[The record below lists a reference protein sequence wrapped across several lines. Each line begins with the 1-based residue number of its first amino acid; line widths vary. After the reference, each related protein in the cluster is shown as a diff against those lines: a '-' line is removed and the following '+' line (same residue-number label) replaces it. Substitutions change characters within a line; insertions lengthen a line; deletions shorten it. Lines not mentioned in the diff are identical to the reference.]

1 MADLKTTRQTAI
13 GEINAAISI
22 LEKFPK
28 LDNID
33 VNIVDI
39 FPAKYKKYIDYLNDP
54 ISFLVELFKSTA
66 GYNEL
71 IRIIANF
78 IAKSLPAVEVAVKT
92 LLITKLKDI
101 ISCSV
106 NPFLTD
112 DILKNGI
119 IFNISEIDLIDTFRF
134 SPFDKKIGQ
143 FYYFGVFE
151 KEEYYDEETRQ
162 IKERS
167 VPIMPDDLIKCDDM
181 NALLW
186 YMINRANKRYVWKPT
201 KYRHDDEFRPDYP
214 FVDGGYDKQNIEDKN
229 RMKRIY
235 HDEPLAKLKKELKDK
250 KITQEE
256 FNIKKAELEEKWTA
270 FQTNFKQKLKK
281 EDGIVTFEFNEKSVN
296 LVDAYGND
304 YFQQTPYNNILHVFI
319 GDVREKSTPLIKQMV
334 GQQKDL
340 AKNEKEQEL
349 CKDKIEN
356 KQNEIDLLK
365 QDFIELDEALAGG
378 ELNNEDYAKQLKKL
392 NNKLEKLK
400 KELKDLLDNQK
411 RLYALKH
418 RFEHEI
424 ANIKSELETAR
435 DQYFPFLDSANHRNY
450 YYGKTLI
457 EFNIDYIWSLKLFD
471 AKSLT
476 ARLLDCLTGM
486 LTIDLNLSY
495 KQQLVKN
502 EVTKMVKMISESD
515 DVVVSDCF
523 FTFSNDDYDA
533 MSRQA
538 ELRKAGLLT
547 FNGDEL
553 SAVKINSEDILSSL
567 NEIDSN
573 ASEEKIQSVI
583 EGSLIEISKQLT
595 NTNYEMNDKVNFG
608 IQMNFIENILN
619 NLAYTLVMS
628 VLSPKVYLLLLI
640 NLKIIGRESNFNLE
654 EFLGQYKQLIAD
666 LIRSIRDQLLEY
678 LQRELMMI
686 IGDLVKELT
695 VKLSLE
701 QAQYYTRLIKK
712 LIDCFKRRKSNN
724 DIDFNIDDVDYADI
738 LPSEEEPK
746 NNDC

>member
-1 MADLKTTRQTAI
+1 MSKIKKTKEETLATVD
-13 GEINAAISI
+13 AALSI
-22 LEKFPK
+22 LNRFPD
-28 LDNID
+28 LEDGN
-33 VNIVDI
+33 VN
-39 FPAKYKKYIDYLNDP
+39 L
-54 ISFLVELFKSTA
+54 SFGTSTNPLPFLMDLFKSTA

-151 KEEYYDEETRQ
+151 KEEYYDEQ
-162 IKERS
+162 AKKVKERS

-201 KYRHDDEFRPDYP
+201 KYRHDDEFRTGYP
-214 FVDGGYDKQNIEDKN
+214 HDKN
-229 RMKRIY
+229 
-235 HDEPLAKLKKELKDK
+235 E
-250 KITQEE
+250 
-256 FNIKKAELEEKWTA
+256 
-270 FQTNFKQKLKK
+270 KLKK
-281 EDGIVTFEFNEKSVN
+281 EDGIVTFEFSEKSAN

-319 GDVREKSTPLIKQMV
+319 GDVREKSTPLIQQIV
-334 GQQKDL
+334 EQQKEL
-340 AKNEKEQEL
+340 AENEKKQEL
-349 CKDKIEN
+349 NKDKIEN

-400 KELKDLLDNQK
+400 NALKDLLDNQK

-424 ANIKSELETAR
+424 ADIKNQLELTR

-567 NEIDSN
+567 NEIDDS

-678 LQRELMMI
+678 LQRELMII

-724 DIDFNIDDVDYADI
+724 DIDFSIDDVNYADI

>member
-1 MADLKTTRQTAI
+1 MSKIKRTKEKTIATI
-13 GEINAAISI
+13 DAALSI
-22 LEKFPK
+22 LNRFPD
-28 LDNID
+28 LEDSN
-33 VNIVDI
+33 VN
-39 FPAKYKKYIDYLNDP
+39 L
-54 ISFLVELFKSTA
+54 SFGTSTNPFTLLMDLFKSTA

-71 IRIIANF
+71 IRIIAVF
-78 IAKSLPAVEVAVKT
+78 ISKSLPAVEIAVKT

-112 DILKNGI
+112 DILRNGV
-119 IFNISEIDLIDTFRF
+119 IFNISEIDLIDTFRY

-143 FYYFGVFE
+143 FYYFGVFNE
-151 KEEYYDEETRQ
+151 EEYYDEQTGTFKKRN
-162 IKERS
+162 I
-167 VPIMPDDLIKCDDM
+167 PIIPDDLVKCDDM

-201 KYRHDDEFRPDYP
+201 KYRHDDEFRTDYP
-214 FVDGGYDKQNIEDKN
+214 FVDTG
-229 RMKRIY
+229 
-235 HDEPLAKLKKELKDK
+235 
-250 KITQEE
+250 
-256 FNIKKAELEEKWTA
+256 
-270 FQTNFKQKLKK
+270 QKLKK
-281 EDGIVTFEFNEKSVN
+281 EDGIVTFEFREKSVN
-296 LVDAYGND
+296 LVDAYGNA
-304 YFQQTPYNNILHVFI
+304 YMQQTPYNNILHVFI
-319 GDVREKSTPLIKQMV
+319 GDVREKSTPDIQNIV
-334 GQQKDL
+334 NQQKLL
-340 AKNEKEQEL
+340 AKNEKEQEIY
-349 CKDKIEN
+349 KDKIEN

-365 QDFIELDEALAGG
+365 QNFIELDEALAGG
-378 ELNNEDYAKQLKKL
+378 ELNNEEYAKELKKL
-392 NNKLEKLK
+392 NEKLDYLRRDLEKFVKTQK
-400 KELKDLLDNQK
+400 K
-411 RLYALKH
+411 LYAAKH

-502 EVTKMVKMISESD
+502 EVSKMVRMISESD
-515 DVVVSDCF
+515 DIVVSDCF
-523 FTFSNDDYDA
+523 FSFSNDDYDT

-553 SAVKINSEDILSSL
+553 SAVKINAEDILSHL
-567 NEIDSN
+567 NEIDDN
-573 ASEEKIQSVI
+573 ASQEKIQSII
-583 EGSLIEISKQLT
+583 EGSLTEISKQLT
-595 NTNYEMNDKVNFG
+595 NINYEMNDKVNFG

-619 NLAYTLVMS
+619 SLAYTLVMS

-678 LQRELMMI
+678 LQRELMML

-695 VKLSLE
+695 IKLTLE
-701 QAQYYTRLIKK
+701 QAEYHTRLIKK
-712 LIDCFKRRKSNN
+712 LIDCFKRWKRNN
-724 DIDFNIDDVDYADI
+724 TDIDFNIDDVDYSDI
-738 LPSEEEPK
+738 YEEIEEPK
-746 NNDC
+746 NDEC

>member
-1 MADLKTTRQTAI
+1 MSKIKRIKEDTLATID
-13 GEINAAISI
+13 AALSI
-22 LEKFPK
+22 LNRFPD
-28 LDNID
+28 LEDGN
-33 VNIVDI
+33 VNLSFGTSLNP
-39 FPAKYKKYIDYLNDP
+39 FP
-54 ISFLVELFKSTA
+54 FLMDLFKSTA

-78 IAKSLPAVEVAVKT
+78 IAKYLPAVEIAVKT

-119 IFNISEIDLIDTFRF
+119 IFNISEIDLIDTFRY

-151 KEEYYDEETRQ
+151 KEEYLDEKTGK

-167 VPIMPDDLIKCDDM
+167 VPIIPDDLIKCDDM

-186 YMINRANKRYVWKPT
+186 FMINRANKRYVWKPT
-201 KYRHDDEFRPDYP
+201 KHRHDDEFRADYP
-214 FVDGGYDKQNIEDKN
+214 HVDGGYYDQNTADQD
-229 RMKRIY
+229 RMKTIY
-235 HDEPLAKLKKELKDK
+235 YDEPLE
-250 KITQEE
+250 
-256 FNIKKAELEEKWTA
+256 ELEEAYNGGELAEEVYQERKNEIESNWKT
-270 FQTNFKQKLKK
+270 FREKFSNKLKK
-281 EDGIVTFEFNEKSVN
+281 EDGIVTFEFNEKSAN
-296 LVDAYGND
+296 LVDAYGQK
-304 YFQQTPYNNILHVFI
+304 YLQQTPYNNILHVFI
-319 GDVREKSTPLIKQMV
+319 GDVREKSTPQIQTIV
-334 GQQKDL
+334 QQQREL
-340 AKNEKEQEL
+340 AENEKEQEIL
-349 CKDKIEN
+349 KDKIEN
-356 KQNEIDLLK
+356 KQAEIDSFK
-365 QDFIELDEALAGG
+365 QRFIDLDESLANGKIDRK
-378 ELNNEDYAKQLKKL
+378 DYPKELKKL
-392 NNKLEKLK
+392 NNKLEVL
-400 KELKDLLDNQK
+400 ERDLNDLLILQK
-411 RLYALKH
+411 KIYAAKH
-418 RFEHEI
+418 RFEHTI
-424 ANIKSELETAR
+424 ANIKSQLKKTT
-435 DQYFPFLDSANHRNY
+435 DQYFPFLDATNHRNY

-515 DVVVSDCF
+515 DIVVSDCF
-523 FTFSNDDYDA
+523 FTFSNDDYDT

-553 SAVKINSEDILSSL
+553 SAVKINTEDILSSL
-567 NEIDSN
+567 NEINSN

-583 EGSLIEISKQLT
+583 EGSLMEISKQLT

-701 QAQYYTRLIKK
+701 QAEYYARLIKK
-712 LIDCFKRRKSNN
+712 LIACFKRQRSGL
-724 DIDFNIDDVDYADI
+724 DFNIDNVDYSDI
-738 LPSEEEPK
+738 LQSEEEEPK

>member
-1 MADLKTTRQTAI
+1 MSKIKRTKEETLATID
-13 GEINAAISI
+13 AALSI
-22 LEKFPK
+22 LNRFPD
-28 LDNID
+28 LEDGN
-33 VNIVDI
+33 VNLSFDTSTNPFPFLMDI
-39 FPAKYKKYIDYLNDP
+39 
-54 ISFLVELFKSTA
+54 FKSTA

-78 IAKSLPAVEVAVKT
+78 IAKYLPAVEIAVKT

-119 IFNISEIDLIDTFRF
+119 IFNISEIDLIDTFRY
-134 SPFDKKIGQ
+134 SPFDEKIGQ

-151 KEEYYDEETRQ
+151 KEEYYDEQTGEF
-162 IKERS
+162 KERS

-214 FVDGGYDKQNIEDKN
+214 SVDGGFNDQNLADKE

-235 HDEPLAKLKKELKDK
+235 YDEPLQELEEAFNEGTIK
-250 KITQEE
+250 QEDYVIQK
-256 FNIKKAELEEKWTA
+256 NELEEKWKTFKA
-270 FQTNFKQKLKK
+270 NFSQKLKK
-281 EDGIVTFEFNEKSVN
+281 EDGIVTFEFHEKSTN
-296 LVDAYGND
+296 LVDAYGNE
-304 YFQQTPYNNILHVFI
+304 YLQQTPYNNILHVFI
-319 GDVREKSTPLIKQMV
+319 GDVREKSTPLIQQIIE
-334 GQQKDL
+334 QQKQQ
-340 AKNEKEQEL
+340 AENEKEQEIL
-349 CKDKIEN
+349 KDKIEN
-356 KQNEIDLLK
+356 KQTEIDLFK
-365 QDFIELDEALAGG
+365 QNFIELDEALASG
-378 ELNNEDYAKQLKKL
+378 ELNNEEYAKQLKKL
-392 NNKLEKLK
+392 NKKLDVLEREFENLLERQK
-400 KELKDLLDNQK
+400 K
-411 RLYALKH
+411 LYAAKH

-424 ANIKSELETAR
+424 ANIKSQLQETTE
-435 DQYFPFLDSANHRNY
+435 QYFPFLSSANHRNY

-495 KQQLVKN
+495 KQQLIKN

-515 DVVVSDCF
+515 DIVVSDCF

-553 SAVKINSEDILSSL
+553 SAVKINAQDILSSL
-567 NEIDSN
+567 NEIDDN
-573 ASEEKIQSVI
+573 ASEEKIQSII
-583 EGSLIEISKQLT
+583 EGSLTEISKQLT

-678 LQRELMMI
+678 LQRELMII

-701 QAQYYTRLIKK
+701 QAQYYMRLIKK
-712 LIDCFKRRKSNN
+712 LIDCFKRRKSINF
-724 DIDFNIDDVDYADI
+724 DFNIDDVDYADI

>member
-1 MADLKTTRQTAI
+1 MSKIKRTKEETLATID
-13 GEINAAISI
+13 AALSI
-22 LEKFPK
+22 LNRFPD
-28 LDNID
+28 LEDGN
-33 VNIVDI
+33 VNLSFDTSTNPFPFLMDI
-39 FPAKYKKYIDYLNDP
+39 
-54 ISFLVELFKSTA
+54 FKSTA

-78 IAKSLPAVEVAVKT
+78 IAKYLPAVEIAVKT

-119 IFNISEIDLIDTFRF
+119 IFNISEIDLIDTFRY
-134 SPFDKKIGQ
+134 SPFDEKIGQ

-151 KEEYYDEETRQ
+151 KEEYYDEQTGEF
-162 IKERS
+162 KERS

-214 FVDGGYDKQNIEDKN
+214 SVDEG
-229 RMKRIY
+229 
-235 HDEPLAKLKKELKDK
+235 
-250 KITQEE
+250 
-256 FNIKKAELEEKWTA
+256 
-270 FQTNFKQKLKK
+270 QKLKK
-281 EDGIVTFEFNEKSVN
+281 EDGIVTFEFHEKSTN

-304 YFQQTPYNNILHVFI
+304 YLQQTPYNNVLHVFI
-319 GDVREKSTPLIKQMV
+319 GDVREKSTPLIQQIVKQQE
-334 GQQKDL
+334 QQ
-340 AKNEKEQEL
+340 AENEKQQEIL
-349 CKDKIEN
+349 KDKIEN
-356 KQNEIDLLK
+356 KQTEIDLFK
-365 QDFIELDEALAGG
+365 QNFIELDEALASG
-378 ELNNEDYAKQLKKL
+378 ELNNEEYAKQLKKL
-392 NNKLEKLK
+392 NKKLDVLEREFENLLERQK
-400 KELKDLLDNQK
+400 K
-411 RLYALKH
+411 LYAAKH

-424 ANIKSELETAR
+424 ANIKSQLQETTE
-435 DQYFPFLDSANHRNY
+435 QYFPFLSSANHRNY

-495 KQQLVKN
+495 KQQLIKN

-515 DVVVSDCF
+515 DIVVSDCF

-553 SAVKINSEDILSSL
+553 SAVKINAQDILSSL
-567 NEIDSN
+567 NEIDDN
-573 ASEEKIQSVI
+573 ASEEKIQSII
-583 EGSLIEISKQLT
+583 EGSLTEISKQLT

-678 LQRELMMI
+678 LQRELMII

-701 QAQYYTRLIKK
+701 QAQYYMRLIKK
-712 LIDCFKRRKSNN
+712 LIDCFKRRKSINF
-724 DIDFNIDDVDYADI
+724 DFNIDDVDYADI

>member
-1 MADLKTTRQTAI
+1 MSKIKKVKEDALATID
-13 GEINAAISI
+13 AALSI
-22 LEKFPK
+22 LDRFPD
-28 LDNID
+28 LEDGNI
-33 VNIVDI
+33 N
-39 FPAKYKKYIDYLNDP
+39 L
-54 ISFLVELFKSTA
+54 SFSTSTNPFTFLMDLFKSTT

-71 IRIIANF
+71 IRIISKF
-78 IAKSLPAVEVAVKT
+78 IATFLPAVEIAVKT

-119 IFNISEIDLIDTFRF
+119 IFNISEIDLIDTFRY
-134 SPFDKKIGQ
+134 SPFDEKIGQ

-151 KEEYYDEETRQ
+151 KEEYYDEQTKEF
-162 IKERS
+162 KERS

-214 FVDGGYDKQNIEDKN
+214 SVDEG
-229 RMKRIY
+229 
-235 HDEPLAKLKKELKDK
+235 
-250 KITQEE
+250 
-256 FNIKKAELEEKWTA
+256 
-270 FQTNFKQKLKK
+270 QKLKK
-281 EDGIVTFEFNEKSVN
+281 EDGIVTFEFHEKSVN
-296 LVDAYGND
+296 LVDAYGNE
-304 YFQQTPYNNILHVFI
+304 YLQQTPYNNILHVFI
-319 GDVREKSTPLIKQMV
+319 GDVREKSTPLM
-334 GQQKDL
+334 QQVVEQQREL
-340 AKNEKEQEL
+340 AENEKDQEIL
-349 CKDKIEN
+349 KDKIKN
-356 KQNEIDLLK
+356 KQRDIDLFK
-365 QDFIELDEALAGG
+365 KEFIKLDESLDSGKLSSK
-378 ELNNEDYAKQLKKL
+378 EYAKQLKKL
-392 NNKLEKLK
+392 NKKLNVLEMDLN
-400 KELKDLLDNQK
+400 DLLVRQK
-411 RLYALKH
+411 KIYAAKH
-418 RFEHEI
+418 RFEHQMG
-424 ANIKSELETAR
+424 NIKSQLAATR
-435 DQYFPFLDSANHRNY
+435 DQYFPFLNSGDHRNY
-450 YYGKTLI
+450 YYGRTLI
-457 EFNIDYIWSLKLFD
+457 EWNIDYIWSLKLFD

-515 DVVVSDCF
+515 DIVVSDCF
-523 FTFSNDDYDA
+523 FTFSNDDYDM

-538 ELRKAGLLT
+538 ELRKAGLLS

-553 SAVKINSEDILSSL
+553 SAVKINAEDILSSL
-567 NEIDSN
+567 NEINDS
-573 ASEEKIQSVI
+573 ASEEKIQNVI
-583 EGSLIEISKQLT
+583 EGSLKEISKQLT
-595 NTNYEMNDKVNFG
+595 NTSYEMNDKVNFG

-619 NLAYTLVMS
+619 SLAYTLVMS

-654 EFLGQYKQLIAD
+654 GFLGQYKQLIAD

-701 QAQYYTRLIKK
+701 QAEYYARLIKK
-712 LIDCFKRRKSNN
+712 LIDCFKRKKNTL
-724 DIDFNIDDVDYADI
+724 DFNLDNVDYSDI

-746 NNDC
+746 NNEC

>member
-1 MADLKTTRQTAI
+1 MSKIKRIKDRTIATID
-13 GEINAAISI
+13 AALSI
-22 LEKFPK
+22 LNRFPD
-28 LDNID
+28 LEDSN
-33 VNIVDI
+33 VN
-39 FPAKYKKYIDYLNDP
+39 L
-54 ISFLVELFKSTA
+54 SFGTSTNPFTLLMDLFKSTA

-71 IRIIANF
+71 IRIIAVF
-78 IAKSLPAVEVAVKT
+78 ISKSLPAVEIAVKT

-112 DILKNGI
+112 DILRNGV
-119 IFNISEIDLIDTFRF
+119 IFNINEIDLIDTFRY
-134 SPFDKKIGQ
+134 SPFDKKVGQ
-143 FYYFGVFE
+143 FYYFGVFNE
-151 KEEYYDEETRQ
+151 EEYYDEQTRTF
-162 IKERS
+162 KKRS
-167 VPIMPDDLIKCDDM
+167 IPIIPDDLVKCDDM

-214 FVDGGYDKQNIEDKN
+214 RVDGGYEEQNKVDKDRMED
-229 RMKRIY
+229 IY
-235 HDEPLAKLKKELKDK
+235 YKTPLQEL
-250 KITQEE
+250 TQALEGGE
-256 FNIKKAELEEKWTA
+256 INQEDFEIKKAELEKKWSE
-270 FQTNFKQKLKK
+270 FKLNFRQKLKK
-281 EDGIVTFEFNEKSVN
+281 EDGIVTFEFREKSVD
-296 LVDAYGND
+296 LVDAYGNT
-304 YFQQTPYNNILHVFI
+304 YMQQTPYNNILHVFI
-319 GDVREKSTPLIKQMV
+319 GDVREKSTPLIQNIV
-334 GQQKDL
+334 EQQRLL
-340 AKNEKEQEL
+340 AENEKEQEIF
-349 CKDKIEN
+349 KDKIEN
-356 KQNEIDLLK
+356 KQTEIDLLK
-365 QDFIELDEALAGG
+365 QNFIELDEALAGG
-378 ELNNEDYAKQLKKL
+378 ELNNEEYAKELKKL
-392 NNKLEKLK
+392 NEKLDYLRSDLEKFVK
-400 KELKDLLDNQK
+400 NQK
-411 RLYALKH
+411 RLYAAKH

-502 EVTKMVKMISESD
+502 EVSKMVRMISESD
-515 DVVVSDCF
+515 DIVVSDCF
-523 FTFSNDDYDA
+523 FSFSNDDYDT

-553 SAVKINSEDILSSL
+553 SAVKINAEDILSHL
-567 NEIDSN
+567 NEIDDN
-573 ASEEKIQSVI
+573 ASQEKIQSII
-583 EGSLIEISKQLT
+583 EGSLTEISKQLT

-619 NLAYTLVMS
+619 SLAYTLVMS

-678 LQRELMMI
+678 LQRELMML

-695 VKLSLE
+695 IKLTLE
-701 QAQYYTRLIKK
+701 QAEYHTRLIKK
-712 LIDCFKRRKSNN
+712 LIDSFKRWKRNN
-724 DIDFNIDDVDYADI
+724 TDIDFNIDDVDYADI
-738 LPSEEEPK
+738 LSSEEEPK

>member
-1 MADLKTTRQTAI
+1 MADLKTIRQTAI

-33 VNIVDI
+33 VNLVDI

-78 IAKSLPAVEVAVKT
+78 IAKSLPAVEIAVKT

-119 IFNISEIDLIDTFRF
+119 IFNISEIDLIDTFRY
-134 SPFDKKIGQ
+134 SPFDEKVGQ
-143 FYYFGVFE
+143 YYYFGVFE
-151 KEEYYDEETRQ
+151 KEEYYDEETKQ

-201 KYRHDDEFRPDYP
+201 KYRHDDEFRSDYP
-214 FVDGGYDKQNIEDKN
+214 FVDGGYEKQNAKDKE

-235 HDEPLAKLKKELKDK
+235 HDEPLAKLEKELKDK
-250 KITQEE
+250 KITQED
-256 FNIKKAELEEKWTA
+256 FDIKKSELEEKWAA

-281 EDGIVTFEFNEKSVN
+281 EDGIITFEFREKSAN
-296 LVDAYGND
+296 LVDAYGNK
-304 YFQQTPYNNILHVFI
+304 YSQQTPYNNILHVFI
-319 GDVREKSTPLIKQMV
+319 GDVREKSTPLI
-334 GQQKDL
+334 QQIVEQQREL
-340 AKNEKEQEL
+340 AENEKKQEIF
-349 CKDKIEN
+349 KDKIEN
-356 KQNEIDLLK
+356 KQTEIDLFK
-365 QDFIELDEALAGG
+365 QNFIELDEALAGG
-378 ELNNEDYAKQLKKL
+378 ELNSKEYAKELKKL
-392 NNKLEKLK
+392 NKKLDILERDLN
-400 KELKDLLDNQK
+400 DLLIFQK
-411 RLYALKH
+411 KLYAAKH

-424 ANIKSELETAR
+424 ADIKSQLEITR

-553 SAVKINSEDILSSL
+553 SAVKINVEDILSNL
-567 NEIDSN
+567 NEIDDS
-573 ASEEKIQSVI
+573 ASEEKIQSII
-583 EGSLIEISKQLT
+583 EGSLTEISKQLT

-678 LQRELMMI
+678 LQRELMI
-686 IGDLVKELT
+686 IVGDLVKELA

-701 QAQYYTRLIKK
+701 QAQYYTRLIKR
-712 LIDCFKRRKSNN
+712 LIDCFKRRKNYNSF
-724 DIDFNIDDVDYADI
+724 DFNIDDVDYADI

>member
-1 MADLKTTRQTAI
+1 MADLKTIRQTAI
-13 GEINAAISI
+13 GKINAAISI

-33 VNIVDI
+33 VNLVDI
-39 FPAKYKKYIDYLNDP
+39 FPDKYKKYLDYLNDP

-66 GYNEL
+66 GYNVL

-78 IAKSLPAVEVAVKT
+78 IAKFLPAVEIAVKT

-119 IFNISEIDLIDTFRF
+119 TFNISEIDLIDTFRY

-151 KEEYYDEETRQ
+151 KEKYYDEQNGQ

-201 KYRHDDEFRPDYP
+201 KYRHDDEFRADYP
-214 FVDGGYDKQNIEDKN
+214 HVDEG
-229 RMKRIY
+229 
-235 HDEPLAKLKKELKDK
+235 
-250 KITQEE
+250 
-256 FNIKKAELEEKWTA
+256 
-270 FQTNFKQKLKK
+270 QKLKK
-281 EDGIVTFEFNEKSVN
+281 EDGIVTFEFHEKSTN

-304 YFQQTPYNNILHVFI
+304 YLQQTPYNNVLHVFI
-319 GDVREKSTPLIKQMV
+319 GDVREKSTPLMQQV
-334 GQQKDL
+334 VEQQKQQ
-340 AKNEKEQEL
+340 AENEKEQEIL
-349 CKDKIEN
+349 KDKIEN
-356 KQNEIDLLK
+356 KQTEIDLFK
-365 QDFIELDEALAGG
+365 QNFIELDEALASG
-378 ELNNEDYAKQLKKL
+378 ELNNEEYAKQLKKL
-392 NNKLEKLK
+392 NKKLK
-400 KELKDLLDNQK
+400 KLENDLNDLLVLQK
-411 RLYALKH
+411 KIYAAKH

-424 ANIKSELETAR
+424 ANIKSQLAATR
-435 DQYFPFLDSANHRNY
+435 DQYFPFLNSGDHRNY
-450 YYGKTLI
+450 YYGRTLI
-457 EFNIDYIWSLKLFD
+457 EWNIDYIWSLKLFD

-495 KQQLVKN
+495 KQQLIKN

-515 DVVVSDCF
+515 DIVVSDCF

-553 SAVKINSEDILSSL
+553 SAVKINAQDILSSL
-567 NEIDSN
+567 NEIDDS
-573 ASEEKIQSVI
+573 ASEEKIQSII
-583 EGSLIEISKQLT
+583 EGSLTEISKQLT

-678 LQRELMMI
+678 LQRELMII

-701 QAQYYTRLIKK
+701 QAKYYTRLIKK
-712 LIDCFKRRKSNN
+712 LIDCFKRRKSNIN
-724 DIDFNIDDVDYADI
+724 FDFNIDDVDYSDI
-738 LPSEEEPK
+738 YEEIEKPK
-746 NNDC
+746 NDEC

>member
-1 MADLKTTRQTAI
+1 MSKIKRIKEDTLATID
-13 GEINAAISI
+13 AALSI
-22 LEKFPK
+22 LNRFPD
-28 LDNID
+28 LEDGN
-33 VNIVDI
+33 VNLSFGTSLNP
-39 FPAKYKKYIDYLNDP
+39 FP
-54 ISFLVELFKSTA
+54 FLMDLFKSTA

-78 IAKSLPAVEVAVKT
+78 IAKYLPAVEIAVKT

-119 IFNISEIDLIDTFRF
+119 IFNISEIDLIDTFRY

-151 KEEYYDEETRQ
+151 KEEYLDEKTGK

-167 VPIMPDDLIKCDDM
+167 VPIIPDDLIKCDDM

-186 YMINRANKRYVWKPT
+186 FMINRANKRYVWKPT
-201 KYRHDDEFRPDYP
+201 KHRHDDEFRADYP
-214 FVDGGYDKQNIEDKN
+214 HVDGGYGDQSTADRD
-229 RMKRIY
+229 RMKTIY
-235 HDEPLAKLKKELKDK
+235 YDEPLEELNEAYNGGEMSENEYQDRKNEIESNWK
-250 KITQEE
+250 T
-256 FNIKKAELEEKWTA
+256 
-270 FQTNFKQKLKK
+270 FQVKFSNKLKK
-281 EDGIVTFEFNEKSVN
+281 EDGIVTFEFNEKSEN
-296 LVDAYGND
+296 LVDAYGQK
-304 YFQQTPYNNILHVFI
+304 YLQQTPYNNILHVFI
-319 GDVREKSTPLIKQMV
+319 GDVREKSTPKIQKIV
-334 GQQKDL
+334 QQQREL
-340 AKNEKEQEL
+340 AENEKEQEIL
-349 CKDKIEN
+349 KDKIEN
-356 KQNEIDLLK
+356 KQAEIDSFK
-365 QDFIELDEALAGG
+365 QRFIDLDESLANGKIDRK
-378 ELNNEDYAKQLKKL
+378 DYPKELKKL
-392 NNKLEKLK
+392 NNKLEVL
-400 KELKDLLDNQK
+400 ERDLNDLLILQK
-411 RLYALKH
+411 KIYAAKH
-418 RFEHEI
+418 RFEHTI
-424 ANIKSELETAR
+424 ANIKSQLKKTT
-435 DQYFPFLDSANHRNY
+435 DQYFPFLDATNHRNY

-515 DVVVSDCF
+515 DIVVSDCF
-523 FTFSNDDYDA
+523 FTFSNDDYDT

-553 SAVKINSEDILSSL
+553 SAVKINTEDILSSL
-567 NEIDSN
+567 NEINSN

-583 EGSLIEISKQLT
+583 EGSLMEISKQLT

-678 LQRELMMI
+678 LQRELMII

-701 QAQYYTRLIKK
+701 QAEYYARLIKK
-712 LIDCFKRRKSNN
+712 LIACFKRQRSGL
-724 DIDFNIDDVDYADI
+724 DFNIDNVDYSDI
-738 LPSEEEPK
+738 LPSEEEEPK

>member
-1 MADLKTTRQTAI
+1 MSKIKRTKEETIATVD
-13 GEINAAISI
+13 AALSI
-22 LEKFPK
+22 LNRFPD
-28 LDNID
+28 LEDGNI
-33 VNIVDI
+33 NLSFGTSTNP
-39 FPAKYKKYIDYLNDP
+39 FP
-54 ISFLVELFKSTA
+54 FLMDLFKSTA

-71 IRIIANF
+71 IRIIAVF
-78 IAKSLPAVEVAVKT
+78 ISKSLPAVEIAVKT

-112 DILKNGI
+112 DILRNGVL
-119 IFNISEIDLIDTFRF
+119 FNINEIDLIDTFRY
-134 SPFDKKIGQ
+134 SPFDKKVGQ

-151 KEEYYDEETRQ
+151 KEEYYDEETKKV
-162 IKERS
+162 KERS

-214 FVDGGYDKQNIEDKN
+214 SVDGGYEKQNVADKK

-235 HDEPLAKLKKELKDK
+235 HDEPLEKLEKELEDE

-256 FNIKKAELEEKWTA
+256 FNIKKGELEEKWKTFKA
-270 FQTNFKQKLKK
+270 NFKQKLRK
-281 EDGIVTFEFNEKSVN
+281 EDGIVTFEFREKSVN
-296 LVDAYGND
+296 LVDAYGNE
-304 YFQQTPYNNILHVFI
+304 YLQQTPYNNILHVFI
-319 GDVREKSTPLIKQMV
+319 GDVREKSTPLIQNIV
-334 GQQKDL
+334 EQQRLL
-340 AKNEKEQEL
+340 AENEKEQEIF
-349 CKDKIEN
+349 KDKIEN
-356 KQNEIDLLK
+356 KQTEIDLFK
-365 QDFIELDEALAGG
+365 QKFIELDEALAGG
-378 ELNNEDYAKQLKKL
+378 ELNNKQYAKKLKKL
-392 NNKLEKLK
+392 NNKLDILERD
-400 KELKDLLDNQK
+400 LKDLLIFQK
-411 RLYALKH
+411 KLYALKH

-424 ANIKSELETAR
+424 ANIKSELEIAR
-435 DQYFPFLDSANHRNY
+435 KQYFPFLDSANHRNY

-515 DVVVSDCF
+515 DIVVSDCF

-553 SAVKINSEDILSSL
+553 SAVKINAEDILSSL

-573 ASEEKIQSVI
+573 ASEEKIQSII
-583 EGSLIEISKQLT
+583 EGSLTEISKQLT

-619 NLAYTLVMS
+619 SLAYTLVMS

-666 LIRSIRDQLLEY
+666 LIRSIRNQLLEY
-678 LQRELMMI
+678 LQRELMI
-686 IGDLVKELT
+686 LIGDLVKELT
-695 VKLSLE
+695 IKLTLE
-701 QAQYYTRLIKK
+701 QAEYRTRLIKK
-712 LIDCFKRRKSNN
+712 LIDCFKIFKRRKRNN
-724 DIDFNIDDVDYADI
+724 TDIGFNIDDIDYADI

>member
-1 MADLKTTRQTAI
+1 MSKIKRIKDRTIATID
-13 GEINAAISI
+13 AALSI
-22 LEKFPK
+22 LNRFPD
-28 LDNID
+28 LEDSN
-33 VNIVDI
+33 VN
-39 FPAKYKKYIDYLNDP
+39 L
-54 ISFLVELFKSTA
+54 SFGTSTNPFTLLMDLFKSTA

-71 IRIIANF
+71 IRIIAVF
-78 IAKSLPAVEVAVKT
+78 ISKSLPAVEIAVKT

-112 DILKNGI
+112 DILRNGV
-119 IFNISEIDLIDTFRF
+119 IFNINEIDLIDTFRY
-134 SPFDKKIGQ
+134 SPFDKKVGQ
-143 FYYFGVFE
+143 FYYFGVFNE
-151 KEEYYDEETRQ
+151 EEYYDEQTRTF
-162 IKERS
+162 KKRS
-167 VPIMPDDLIKCDDM
+167 IPIIPDDLVKCDDM

-214 FVDGGYDKQNIEDKN
+214 RVDGGYEEQNKVDKDRMED
-229 RMKRIY
+229 IY
-235 HDEPLAKLKKELKDK
+235 YKIPLQELTQALEGG
-250 KITQEE
+250 KINQED
-256 FNIKKAELEEKWTA
+256 FDIKKSELEKKWSE
-270 FQTNFKQKLKK
+270 FKLNFKQKLKK
-281 EDGIVTFEFNEKSVN
+281 EDGIVTFEFHEKSVN
-296 LVDAYGND
+296 LVDAYGNA
-304 YFQQTPYNNILHVFI
+304 YMQQTPYNNILHVFI
-319 GDVREKSTPLIKQMV
+319 GDVREKSIPLIQNIV
-334 GQQKDL
+334 EQQRLL
-340 AKNEKEQEL
+340 AENEKEQEIF
-349 CKDKIEN
+349 KDKIEN
-356 KQNEIDLLK
+356 KQTDIDLLK

-378 ELNNEDYAKQLKKL
+378 ELNNEEYAKELKKL
-392 NNKLEKLK
+392 NEKLDY
-400 KELKDLLDNQK
+400 LRSDLENFVKNQK
-411 RLYALKH
+411 RLYAAKH

-424 ANIKSELETAR
+424 ANIKRQLEITR

-502 EVTKMVKMISESD
+502 EVSKMVRMISESD
-515 DVVVSDCF
+515 DIVVSDCF
-523 FTFSNDDYDA
+523 FSFSNDDYDT

-553 SAVKINSEDILSSL
+553 SAVKINAEDILSHL
-567 NEIDSN
+567 NEIDDN
-573 ASEEKIQSVI
+573 ASQEKIQSII
-583 EGSLIEISKQLT
+583 EGSLTEISKQLT

-619 NLAYTLVMS
+619 SLAYTLVMS

-678 LQRELMMI
+678 LQRELMML

-695 VKLSLE
+695 IKLTLE
-701 QAQYYTRLIKK
+701 QAEYHTRLIKK
-712 LIDCFKRRKSNN
+712 LIDCFKRWKRNN
-724 DIDFNIDDVDYADI
+724 TDIDFNIDDVDYADI
-738 LPSEEEPK
+738 LSSEEEPK

>member
-1 MADLKTTRQTAI
+1 MSKIKKTKEETLATVD
-13 GEINAAISI
+13 AALSI
-22 LEKFPK
+22 LNRFPD
-28 LDNID
+28 LEDGN
-33 VNIVDI
+33 VN
-39 FPAKYKKYIDYLNDP
+39 L
-54 ISFLVELFKSTA
+54 SFGTSTNPLPFLMDLFKSTA

-78 IAKSLPAVEVAVKT
+78 ITKSLPAVEVAVKT

-151 KEEYYDEETRQ
+151 KEKYYDKQTKKV
-162 IKERS
+162 KERS

-201 KYRHDDEFRPDYP
+201 KYRHDDEFRTGYP
-214 FVDGGYDKQNIEDKN
+214 HDKN
-229 RMKRIY
+229 
-235 HDEPLAKLKKELKDK
+235 E
-250 KITQEE
+250 
-256 FNIKKAELEEKWTA
+256 
-270 FQTNFKQKLKK
+270 KLKK

-319 GDVREKSTPLIKQMV
+319 GDVREKSTPLIRQIV
-334 GQQKDL
+334 EQQNKL
-340 AKNEKEQEL
+340 AENEKEQEL

-392 NNKLEKLK
+392 NNKLNSLETGLNGLYDKQK
-400 KELKDLLDNQK
+400 K
-411 RLYALKH
+411 LYAAKH

-424 ANIKSELETAR
+424 ADIKSQLELTR

-553 SAVKINSEDILSSL
+553 SAVKINAEDILSSL
-567 NEIDSN
+567 NEIDDS

-701 QAQYYTRLIKK
+701 QAQYYARLIKK
-712 LIDCFKRRKSNN
+712 LIDCFKRRKSNIN
-724 DIDFNIDDVDYADI
+724 FDFNIDDVDYADI
-738 LPSEEEPK
+738 LPSEEEPI

>member
-1 MADLKTTRQTAI
+1 MSKIKKTKEETLATVD
-13 GEINAAISI
+13 AALSI
-22 LEKFPK
+22 LNRFPD
-28 LDNID
+28 LEDGN
-33 VNIVDI
+33 VN
-39 FPAKYKKYIDYLNDP
+39 L
-54 ISFLVELFKSTA
+54 SFGTSTNPLPFLMDLFKSTA

-78 IAKSLPAVEVAVKT
+78 IAKSLPAVEIAVKT

-119 IFNISEIDLIDTFRF
+119 IFNISEIDLIDTFKY

-151 KEEYYDEETRQ
+151 KEEYYDEQTGQ

-201 KYRHDDEFRPDYP
+201 KYRHDDEFRTGYP
-214 FVDGGYDKQNIEDKN
+214 HTENE
-229 RMKRIY
+229 
-235 HDEPLAKLKKELKDK
+235 
-250 KITQEE
+250 
-256 FNIKKAELEEKWTA
+256 
-270 FQTNFKQKLKK
+270 KLKK
-281 EDGIVTFEFNEKSVN
+281 EDGIVTFEFREKSAN

-319 GDVREKSTPLIKQMV
+319 GDVREKPTPLIQQIV
-334 GQQKDL
+334 EQQKEL

-392 NNKLEKLK
+392 NNKLNSLKDELKSLLK
-400 KELKDLLDNQK
+400 KQKDS
-411 RLYALKH
+411 YALKH

-424 ANIKSELETAR
+424 ADIKNQLETTR

-553 SAVKINSEDILSSL
+553 SAVKINAEDILSSL
-567 NEIDSN
+567 NEIDDS

>member
-1 MADLKTTRQTAI
+1 MSKIKRIKEDTLATID
-13 GEINAAISI
+13 AALSI
-22 LEKFPK
+22 LNRFPD
-28 LDNID
+28 LEDGN
-33 VNIVDI
+33 VNLSFGTSLNP
-39 FPAKYKKYIDYLNDP
+39 FP
-54 ISFLVELFKSTA
+54 FLMDLFKSTA
-66 GYNEL
+66 GYNQL
-71 IRIIANF
+71 INIISKF
-78 IAKSLPAVEVAVKT
+78 IASYLPAVEIAVKT

-119 IFNISEIDLIDTFRF
+119 IFNISEIDLIDTFRY

-151 KEEYYDEETRQ
+151 KEEYLDEKTGK

-167 VPIMPDDLIKCDDM
+167 VPIIPDDLIKCDDM

-186 YMINRANKRYVWKPT
+186 FMINRANKRYVWKPT
-201 KYRHDDEFRPDYP
+201 KYRHDDEFRADYP
-214 FVDGGYDKQNIEDKN
+214 HVDGGFNEQNVEDKK
-229 RMKRIY
+229 RMKTIY
-235 HDEPLAKLKKELKDK
+235 YDEPLE
-250 KITQEE
+250 
-256 FNIKKAELEEKWTA
+256 ELEEAYNGGELTEKVYQDRKNEIELNWKT
-270 FQTNFKQKLKK
+270 FQDKFSSKLKK
-281 EDGIVTFEFNEKSVN
+281 EDGIVTFEFNEKSAN
-296 LVDAYGND
+296 LVDAYGQK
-304 YFQQTPYNNILHVFI
+304 YLQQTPYNNILHVFI
-319 GDVREKSTPLIKQMV
+319 GDVREKSTPEIQAIV
-334 GQQKDL
+334 QQQREL
-340 AKNEKEQEL
+340 AENEKEQEIL
-349 CKDKIEN
+349 KDKIEN
-356 KQNEIDLLK
+356 KQAEIDSFK
-365 QDFIELDEALAGG
+365 QRFIDLDESLANGKIYRK
-378 ELNNEDYAKQLKKL
+378 DYPKELKKL
-392 NNKLEKLK
+392 NNKLEVL
-400 KELKDLLDNQK
+400 EKDLNDLLILQK
-411 RLYALKH
+411 KIYAAKH
-418 RFEHEI
+418 RFEHTI
-424 ANIKSELETAR
+424 ANIKSQLKATT
-435 DQYFPFLDSANHRNY
+435 DQYFPFLDATNHRNY

-457 EFNIDYIWSLKLFD
+457 EFNIDYIWSLKLFE

-515 DVVVSDCF
+515 DIVVSDCF
-523 FTFSNDDYDA
+523 FTFSNDDYDT

-553 SAVKINSEDILSSL
+553 SAVKINTEDILSTL
-567 NEIDSN
+567 NEINSN

-583 EGSLIEISKQLT
+583 EGSLMEISKQLT

-678 LQRELMMI
+678 LQRELMII

-701 QAQYYTRLIKK
+701 QAEYYARLIKK
-712 LIDCFKRRKSNN
+712 LIACFKRQRSGL
-724 DIDFNIDDVDYADI
+724 DFNIDNVDYADI
-738 LPSEEEPK
+738 LPSEEEEPK

>member
-1 MADLKTTRQTAI
+1 MSKIKRIKEETLATVD
-13 GEINAAISI
+13 AALSI
-22 LEKFPK
+22 LNRFPD
-28 LDNID
+28 LEDGN
-33 VNIVDI
+33 VNLSFGTSTNP
-39 FPAKYKKYIDYLNDP
+39 FP
-54 ISFLVELFKSTA
+54 FLMDLFKSTA
-66 GYNEL
+66 GYNAL
-71 IRIIANF
+71 IKIISNF
-78 IAKSLPAVEVAVKT
+78 IAISLPAVEIAVKT

-101 ISCSV
+101 TSCSV

-119 IFNISEIDLIDTFRF
+119 IFNINEIDLTDTFRY

-151 KEEYYDEETRQ
+151 KEKYHDEQNGQ

-214 FVDGGYDKQNIEDKN
+214 HVDGGYEDQNKAD
-229 RMKRIY
+229 RDQMKSIY
-235 HDEPLAKLKKELKDK
+235 YDEPLA
-250 KITQEE
+250 
-256 FNIKKAELEEKWTA
+256 ELEEA
-270 FQTNFKQKLKK
+270 FNGGEIDEETYKSQKEKLDTEWGEFQANFKQKLKK
-281 EDGIVTFEFNEKSVN
+281 EDGIVTFEFHEKSAN

-304 YFQQTPYNNILHVFI
+304 YLQQTPYNNVLHVFI
-319 GDVREKSTPLIKQMV
+319 GDVREKSTPLM
-334 GQQKDL
+334 QQVVEQQRDL
-340 AKNEKEQEL
+340 AENEKDQEIL
-349 CKDKIEN
+349 KDKIEN
-356 KQNEIDLLK
+356 KQREIDLFK
-365 QDFIELDEALAGG
+365 QKFIELDESLDSGKLSSK
-378 ELNNEDYAKQLKKL
+378 EYAKQLKKL
-392 NNKLEKLK
+392 NKKLNVLEMDLN
-400 KELKDLLDNQK
+400 DLLVRQK
-411 RLYALKH
+411 KIYAAKH
-418 RFEHEI
+418 RFEHQMG
-424 ANIKSELETAR
+424 NIKSQLAATR
-435 DQYFPFLDSANHRNY
+435 DQYFPFLNSGDHRNY
-450 YYGKTLI
+450 YYGRTLI
-457 EFNIDYIWSLKLFD
+457 EWNIDYIWSLKLFD

-515 DVVVSDCF
+515 DIVVSDCF
-523 FTFSNDDYDA
+523 FTFSNDDYDM

-538 ELRKAGLLT
+538 ELRKAGLLS

-553 SAVKINSEDILSSL
+553 SAVKINAEDILSSL
-567 NEIDSN
+567 NEINDS
-573 ASEEKIQSVI
+573 ASEEKIQNVI
-583 EGSLIEISKQLT
+583 EGSLKEISKQLT
-595 NTNYEMNDKVNFG
+595 NTSYEMNDKVNFG

-619 NLAYTLVMS
+619 SLAYTLVMS

-654 EFLGQYKQLIAD
+654 GFLGQYKQLIAD

-695 VKLSLE
+695 IKLSLE
-701 QAQYYTRLIKK
+701 QAEYYARLIKK
-712 LIDCFKRRKSNN
+712 LIDCFKRKKNTL
-724 DIDFNIDDVDYADI
+724 DFNLDNVDYADI

-746 NNDC
+746 NNEC

>member
-1 MADLKTTRQTAI
+1 MSKIKRIKEDTLATID
-13 GEINAAISI
+13 AALSI
-22 LEKFPK
+22 LNRFPD
-28 LDNID
+28 LEDGN
-33 VNIVDI
+33 VNLSFGTSLNP
-39 FPAKYKKYIDYLNDP
+39 FP
-54 ISFLVELFKSTA
+54 FLMDLFKSTA

-78 IAKSLPAVEVAVKT
+78 IAKYLPAVEIAVKT

-119 IFNISEIDLIDTFRF
+119 IFNISEIDLIDTFRY

-151 KEEYYDEETRQ
+151 KEEYLDEKTGK

-167 VPIMPDDLIKCDDM
+167 VPIIPDDLIKCDDM

-186 YMINRANKRYVWKPT
+186 FMINRANKRYVWKPT
-201 KYRHDDEFRPDYP
+201 KHRHDDEFRADYP
-214 FVDGGYDKQNIEDKN
+214 HVDGGFNEQNVADKN
-229 RMKRIY
+229 RMKTIY
-235 HDEPLAKLKKELKDK
+235 YDEPLE
-250 KITQEE
+250 
-256 FNIKKAELEEKWTA
+256 ELEEAHNGGELAEEVYQERKNEIESNWKT
-270 FQTNFKQKLKK
+270 FREKFSNKLKK
-281 EDGIVTFEFNEKSVN
+281 EDGIVTFEFNEKSAN
-296 LVDAYGND
+296 LVDAYGQK
-304 YFQQTPYNNILHVFI
+304 YLQQTPYNNILHVFI
-319 GDVREKSTPLIKQMV
+319 GDVREKSTPEIQTIV
-334 GQQKDL
+334 QQQREL
-340 AKNEKEQEL
+340 AENEKEQEIL
-349 CKDKIEN
+349 KDKIEN
-356 KQNEIDLLK
+356 KQAEIDSFK
-365 QDFIELDEALAGG
+365 QRFIDLDESLANGKIDRK
-378 ELNNEDYAKQLKKL
+378 DYPKELKKL
-392 NNKLEKLK
+392 NNKLEVL
-400 KELKDLLDNQK
+400 ERDLNDLLILQK
-411 RLYALKH
+411 KIYAAKH
-418 RFEHEI
+418 RFEHTI
-424 ANIKSELETAR
+424 ANIKSQLKKTTV
-435 DQYFPFLDSANHRNY
+435 QYFPFLDATNHRNY

-457 EFNIDYIWSLKLFD
+457 EFNIDYIWSLKLFE

-515 DVVVSDCF
+515 DIVVSDCF
-523 FTFSNDDYDA
+523 FTFSNDDYDT

-553 SAVKINSEDILSSL
+553 SAVKINTEDILSSL
-567 NEIDSN
+567 NEINSN

-583 EGSLIEISKQLT
+583 EGSLMEISKQLT

-678 LQRELMMI
+678 LQRELMII

-701 QAQYYTRLIKK
+701 QAEYYARLIKK
-712 LIDCFKRRKSNN
+712 LIACFKRQRSGL
-724 DIDFNIDDVDYADI
+724 DFNIDNVDYADI
-738 LPSEEEPK
+738 LPSEEEEPK

>member
-1 MADLKTTRQTAI
+1 MSKIKRIKDRTIATID
-13 GEINAAISI
+13 AALSI
-22 LEKFPK
+22 LNRFPD
-28 LDNID
+28 LEDSN
-33 VNIVDI
+33 VN
-39 FPAKYKKYIDYLNDP
+39 L
-54 ISFLVELFKSTA
+54 SFGTSTNPFTLLMDLFKSTA

-71 IRIIANF
+71 IRIIAVF
-78 IAKSLPAVEVAVKT
+78 ISKSLPAVEIAVKT

-112 DILKNGI
+112 DILRNGV
-119 IFNISEIDLIDTFRF
+119 IFNINEIDLIDTFRY
-134 SPFDKKIGQ
+134 SPFDKKVGQ
-143 FYYFGVFE
+143 FYYFGVFNE
-151 KEEYYDEETRQ
+151 EEYYDEQTRTF
-162 IKERS
+162 KKRS
-167 VPIMPDDLIKCDDM
+167 IPIIPDDLVKCDDM

-214 FVDGGYDKQNIEDKN
+214 FVDGGYEKQNVADKN

-235 HDEPLAKLKKELKDK
+235 HDEPLAGLEEALAGGELN
-250 KITQEE
+250 QEE
-256 FNIKKAELEEKWTA
+256 FDIKKRELEEKWRTFKA
-270 FQTNFKQKLKK
+270 NFKQKLRK
-281 EDGIVTFEFNEKSVN
+281 EDGIVTFEFREKSVN
-296 LVDAYGND
+296 LVDAYGNA
-304 YFQQTPYNNILHVFI
+304 YMQQTPYNNILHVFI
-319 GDVREKSTPLIKQMV
+319 GDVREKSTPLIQNIV
-334 GQQKDL
+334 EQQRLL
-340 AKNEKEQEL
+340 AENEKEQEIF
-349 CKDKIEN
+349 KDKIEN
-356 KQNEIDLLK
+356 KQTEIDLLK
-365 QDFIELDEALAGG
+365 QNFIELDEALAGG
-378 ELNNEDYAKQLKKL
+378 ELNNEEDNKELKKL
-392 NNKLEKLK
+392 NKKLNYLRS
-400 KELKDLLDNQK
+400 DLENFVKTQK
-411 RLYALKH
+411 GLYAAKH

-502 EVTKMVKMISESD
+502 EVSKMVRMISESD
-515 DVVVSDCF
+515 DIVVSDCF
-523 FTFSNDDYDA
+523 FSFSNDDYDT

-553 SAVKINSEDILSSL
+553 SAVKINAEDILSHL
-567 NEIDSN
+567 NEIDDN
-573 ASEEKIQSVI
+573 ASQEKIQSII
-583 EGSLIEISKQLT
+583 EGSLTEISKQLT

-619 NLAYTLVMS
+619 SLAYTLVMS

-678 LQRELMMI
+678 LQRELMML

-695 VKLSLE
+695 IKLTLE
-701 QAQYYTRLIKK
+701 QAEYHTRLIKK
-712 LIDCFKRRKSNN
+712 LIDCFKRWKRNN
-724 DIDFNIDDVDYADI
+724 TDIDFNIDDIDYADI
-738 LPSEEEPK
+738 LPSEDEPK

>member
-1 MADLKTTRQTAI
+1 MSKIKKTKEETLATVD
-13 GEINAAISI
+13 AALSI
-22 LEKFPK
+22 LNRFPD
-28 LDNID
+28 LEDGN
-33 VNIVDI
+33 VN
-39 FPAKYKKYIDYLNDP
+39 L
-54 ISFLVELFKSTA
+54 SFGTSTNPLPFLMDLFKSTA

-201 KYRHDDEFRPDYP
+201 KYRHDDEFRTGYP
-214 FVDGGYDKQNIEDKN
+214 
-229 RMKRIY
+229 
-235 HDEPLAKLKKELKDK
+235 HDRNE
-250 KITQEE
+250 
-256 FNIKKAELEEKWTA
+256 
-270 FQTNFKQKLKK
+270 KLKK
-281 EDGIVTFEFNEKSVN
+281 EDGIVTFEFREKSAN

-304 YFQQTPYNNILHVFI
+304 YLQQTPYNNILHVFI

-378 ELNNEDYAKQLKKL
+378 ELNNEQYAKQLKKL
-392 NNKLEKLK
+392 NKKLDILERDLN
-400 KELKDLLDNQK
+400 DLLIFQK
-411 RLYALKH
+411 KLYAAKH

-424 ANIKSELETAR
+424 ADIKSQLELTR

>member
-1 MADLKTTRQTAI
+1 MSKIKRTKEETIATVD
-13 GEINAAISI
+13 AALSI
-22 LEKFPK
+22 LNRFPD
-28 LDNID
+28 LEDGNI
-33 VNIVDI
+33 NLSFGTSTNP
-39 FPAKYKKYIDYLNDP
+39 FP
-54 ISFLVELFKSTA
+54 FLMDLFKSTA

-71 IRIIANF
+71 IRIIAIF
-78 IAKSLPAVEVAVKT
+78 ISKSLPAVEIAVKT

-112 DILKNGI
+112 DILRNGV
-119 IFNISEIDLIDTFRF
+119 IFNINEIDLIDTFRY
-134 SPFDKKIGQ
+134 SPFDKKVGQ

-151 KEEYYDEETRQ
+151 KEEYYDEETKKV
-162 IKERS
+162 KERS

-214 FVDGGYDKQNIEDKN
+214 FVDGGYEKQNVADKN

-235 HDEPLAKLKKELKDK
+235 HDEPLEKLEKELEDK

-256 FNIKKAELEEKWTA
+256 FNIKKGELDEKWET
-270 FQTNFKQKLKK
+270 FKTNFKQKLRK
-281 EDGIVTFEFNEKSVN
+281 EDGIVTFEFREKSVN
-296 LVDAYGND
+296 LVDAYGNE
-304 YFQQTPYNNILHVFI
+304 YLQQTPYNNILHVFI
-319 GDVREKSTPLIKQMV
+319 GDVREKSTPLL
-334 GQQKDL
+334 QQQRLL
-340 AKNEKEQEL
+340 AENEKEQEIF
-349 CKDKIEN
+349 KDKIEN
-356 KQNEIDLLK
+356 KETEIDLLK
-365 QDFIELDEALAGG
+365 QKFIELDEALAGG
-378 ELNNEDYAKQLKKL
+378 ELNSKEYAKELKKL
-392 NNKLEKLK
+392 NNKLDKLER
-400 KELKDLLDNQK
+400 ELKNLLVRQK
-411 RLYALKH
+411 ELYALKH

-424 ANIKSELETAR
+424 ANIKSELEIAR
-435 DQYFPFLDSANHRNY
+435 KQYFPFLDSANHRNY

-515 DVVVSDCF
+515 DIVVSDCF

-553 SAVKINSEDILSSL
+553 SAVKINAEDILSSL

-573 ASEEKIQSVI
+573 ASEEKIQSII
-583 EGSLIEISKQLT
+583 EGSLTEISKQLT

-619 NLAYTLVMS
+619 SLAYTLVMS

-678 LQRELMMI
+678 LQRELMI
-686 IGDLVKELT
+686 LIGDLVKELT
-695 VKLSLE
+695 IKLTLE
-701 QAQYYTRLIKK
+701 QAEYRTRLIKK
-712 LIDCFKRRKSNN
+712 LIDCFKIFKRRKRNN
-724 DIDFNIDDVDYADI
+724 TDIDFNIDDVDYSDI

>member
-1 MADLKTTRQTAI
+1 MSKIKRTKEETIATVD
-13 GEINAAISI
+13 AALSI
-22 LEKFPK
+22 LNRFPD
-28 LDNID
+28 LEDGNI
-33 VNIVDI
+33 NLSFGTSTNP
-39 FPAKYKKYIDYLNDP
+39 FP
-54 ISFLVELFKSTA
+54 FLMDLFKSTA

-71 IRIIANF
+71 IRIIAIF
-78 IAKSLPAVEVAVKT
+78 ISKSLPAVEIAVKT

-112 DILKNGI
+112 DILRNGV
-119 IFNISEIDLIDTFRF
+119 IFNINEIDLIDTFRY
-134 SPFDKKIGQ
+134 SPFDKKVGQ

-151 KEEYYDEETRQ
+151 KEEYYDEETKKV
-162 IKERS
+162 KERS

-214 FVDGGYDKQNIEDKN
+214 FVDGGYEKQNVVDQN

-235 HDEPLAKLKKELKDK
+235 HDEPLEELKKALKSG
-250 KITQEE
+250 KITQEV
-256 FNIKKAELEEKWTA
+256 FDIKKGELEEKWKT
-270 FQTNFKQKLKK
+270 FKTNFKQKLRK
-281 EDGIVTFEFNEKSVN
+281 EDGIITFEFREKSVN
-296 LVDAYGND
+296 LVDAYGNE
-304 YFQQTPYNNILHVFI
+304 YLQQTPYNNILHVFI
-319 GDVREKSTPLIKQMV
+319 GDVREKPIPLL
-334 GQQKDL
+334 QQIVEQQRLL
-340 AKNEKEQEL
+340 AENEKEQEIF
-349 CKDKIEN
+349 KDKIEN
-356 KQNEIDLLK
+356 KQTEIDLFK
-365 QDFIELDEALAGG
+365 QKFIELDEALAGG
-378 ELNNEDYAKQLKKL
+378 ELNNEQYAKQLKKL
-392 NNKLEKLK
+392 NNKLNSLE
-400 KELKDLLDNQK
+400 KDLNALLVKQK
-411 RLYALKH
+411 KLYAIKH

-424 ANIKSELETAR
+424 ANIKSELEIAR
-435 DQYFPFLDSANHRNY
+435 DQYFPFLNSTNHRNY

-495 KQQLVKN
+495 KQQLIKN

-515 DVVVSDCF
+515 DIVVSDCF
-523 FTFSNDDYDA
+523 FTFSNDDYDT

-553 SAVKINSEDILSSL
+553 SAVKINAEDILSSL

-573 ASEEKIQSVI
+573 ASEEKIQSII
-583 EGSLIEISKQLT
+583 EGSLTEISKQLT

-619 NLAYTLVMS
+619 SLAYTLVMS

-678 LQRELMMI
+678 LQRELMML

-695 VKLSLE
+695 IKLTLE
-701 QAQYYTRLIKK
+701 QAEYRTRLIKK
-712 LIDCFKRRKSNN
+712 LIDCFKIFKRRKRNN
-724 DIDFNIDDVDYADI
+724 TDIDFNIDDVDYSDI

>member
-1 MADLKTTRQTAI
+1 MSKIKRTKEETLATID
-13 GEINAAISI
+13 AALSI
-22 LEKFPK
+22 LNRFPD
-28 LDNID
+28 LEDGN
-33 VNIVDI
+33 VNLSFDTSTNPFPFLMDI
-39 FPAKYKKYIDYLNDP
+39 
-54 ISFLVELFKSTA
+54 FKSTA

-78 IAKSLPAVEVAVKT
+78 IAKYLPAVEIAVKT

-119 IFNISEIDLIDTFRF
+119 IFNISEIDLIDTFRY
-134 SPFDKKIGQ
+134 SPFDEKIGQ

-151 KEEYYDEETRQ
+151 KEEYYDEQTKEF
-162 IKERS
+162 KERS

-214 FVDGGYDKQNIEDKN
+214 YVDNG
-229 RMKRIY
+229 
-235 HDEPLAKLKKELKDK
+235 
-250 KITQEE
+250 
-256 FNIKKAELEEKWTA
+256 
-270 FQTNFKQKLKK
+270 QKLKK
-281 EDGIVTFEFNEKSVN
+281 EDGIVTFEFHEKSVN
-296 LVDAYGND
+296 LVDAYGNE
-304 YFQQTPYNNILHVFI
+304 YLQQTPYNNILHVFI
-319 GDVREKSTPLIKQMV
+319 GDVREKSTPLIQQIVEQQEKQ
-334 GQQKDL
+334 
-340 AKNEKEQEL
+340 AENEKEQEIL
-349 CKDKIEN
+349 KDKIEN
-356 KQNEIDLLK
+356 KQTEIDLFK
-365 QDFIELDEALAGG
+365 QNFIELDEALASG
-378 ELNNEDYAKQLKKL
+378 ELNNEEYVKQLKKL
-392 NNKLEKLK
+392 NNKLKKL
-400 KELKDLLDNQK
+400 ENDLNDLLVLQK
-411 RLYALKH
+411 KIYAAKH

-424 ANIKSELETAR
+424 ANIKSQLAATR
-435 DQYFPFLDSANHRNY
+435 DQYFPFLNSGDHRNY
-450 YYGKTLI
+450 YYGRTLI
-457 EFNIDYIWSLKLFD
+457 EWNIDYIWSLKLFD

-495 KQQLVKN
+495 KQQLIKN

-515 DVVVSDCF
+515 DIVVSDCF

-553 SAVKINSEDILSSL
+553 SAVKINAQDILSSL
-567 NEIDSN
+567 NEIDDN
-573 ASEEKIQSVI
+573 ASEEKIQSII
-583 EGSLIEISKQLT
+583 EGSLTEISKQLT

-678 LQRELMMI
+678 LQRELMII

-701 QAQYYTRLIKK
+701 QAQYYMRLIKK
-712 LIDCFKRRKSNN
+712 LIDCFKRRKSINF
-724 DIDFNIDDVDYADI
+724 DFNIDDVDYADI

>member
-1 MADLKTTRQTAI
+1 MSKIKKTKEETLATVD
-13 GEINAAISI
+13 AALSI
-22 LEKFPK
+22 LNRFPD
-28 LDNID
+28 LEDGN
-33 VNIVDI
+33 VN
-39 FPAKYKKYIDYLNDP
+39 L
-54 ISFLVELFKSTA
+54 SFGTSTNPLPFLMDLFKSTA

-201 KYRHDDEFRPDYP
+201 KYRHDDEFRTGYP
-214 FVDGGYDKQNIEDKN
+214 
-229 RMKRIY
+229 
-235 HDEPLAKLKKELKDK
+235 HDINE
-250 KITQEE
+250 
-256 FNIKKAELEEKWTA
+256 
-270 FQTNFKQKLKK
+270 KLKK

-319 GDVREKSTPLIKQMV
+319 GDVREKSTPLIRQIV
-334 GQQKDL
+334 EQQKEL
-340 AKNEKEQEL
+340 AENEKKQEL
-349 CKDKIEN
+349 NKDKIEN

-392 NNKLEKLK
+392 NNKLNSLKDELKGLLK
-400 KELKDLLDNQK
+400 KQKDS
-411 RLYALKH
+411 YALKH

-424 ANIKSELETAR
+424 ADIKSQLELTR

-553 SAVKINSEDILSSL
+553 SAVKINAEDILSSL
-567 NEIDSN
+567 NEIDDS

-640 NLKIIGRESNFNLE
+640 NLKIIGRETNFNLE

-724 DIDFNIDDVDYADI
+724 DIDFNIDNVDYADI

>member
-1 MADLKTTRQTAI
+1 MSKIKRIKEDTLATID
-13 GEINAAISI
+13 AALSI
-22 LEKFPK
+22 LNRFPD
-28 LDNID
+28 LEDGN
-33 VNIVDI
+33 VNLSFGTSLNP
-39 FPAKYKKYIDYLNDP
+39 FP
-54 ISFLVELFKSTA
+54 FLMDLFKSTA

-78 IAKSLPAVEVAVKT
+78 IAKYLPAVEIAVKT

-119 IFNISEIDLIDTFRF
+119 IFNISEIDLIDTFRY

-151 KEEYYDEETRQ
+151 KEEYLDEKTGK

-167 VPIMPDDLIKCDDM
+167 VPIIPDDLIKCDDM

-186 YMINRANKRYVWKPT
+186 FMINRANKRYVWKPT
-201 KYRHDDEFRPDYP
+201 KYRHDDEFRADYP
-214 FVDGGYDKQNIEDKN
+214 HVDGGFNEQNVEDKK
-229 RMKRIY
+229 RMKTIY
-235 HDEPLAKLKKELKDK
+235 YDEPLE
-250 KITQEE
+250 
-256 FNIKKAELEEKWTA
+256 ELEEAYNGGELTEKVYQDRKNEIELNWKT
-270 FQTNFKQKLKK
+270 FQDKFSSKLKK
-281 EDGIVTFEFNEKSVN
+281 EDGIVTFEFNEKSAN
-296 LVDAYGND
+296 LVDAYGQK
-304 YFQQTPYNNILHVFI
+304 YLQQTPYNNILHVFI
-319 GDVREKSTPLIKQMV
+319 GDVREKSTPEIQAIV
-334 GQQKDL
+334 QQQREL
-340 AKNEKEQEL
+340 AENEKEQEIL
-349 CKDKIEN
+349 KDKIEN
-356 KQNEIDLLK
+356 KQLEIDSFK
-365 QDFIELDEALAGG
+365 QRFIDLDESLANGKI
-378 ELNNEDYAKQLKKL
+378 ERKDYPKELKKL
-392 NNKLEKLK
+392 NNKLEVL
-400 KELKDLLDNQK
+400 EKDLNDLLILQK
-411 RLYALKH
+411 KIYAAKH
-418 RFEHEI
+418 RFEHTI
-424 ANIKSELETAR
+424 ANIKSQLKATT
-435 DQYFPFLDSANHRNY
+435 DQYFPFLDATNHRNY

-457 EFNIDYIWSLKLFD
+457 EFNIDYIWSLKLFE

-515 DVVVSDCF
+515 DIVVSDCF
-523 FTFSNDDYDA
+523 FTFSNDDYDT

-553 SAVKINSEDILSSL
+553 SAVKINTEDILSTL
-567 NEIDSN
+567 NEINSN

-583 EGSLIEISKQLT
+583 EGSLMEISKQLT

-678 LQRELMMI
+678 LQRELMII

-701 QAQYYTRLIKK
+701 QAEYYARLIKK
-712 LIDCFKRRKSNN
+712 LIASFKRQRSGL
-724 DIDFNIDDVDYADI
+724 DFNIDNVDYADI
-738 LPSEEEPK
+738 LPSEEEEPK

>member
-1 MADLKTTRQTAI
+1 MSKIKKTKEETLATVD
-13 GEINAAISI
+13 AALSI
-22 LEKFPK
+22 LNRFPD
-28 LDNID
+28 LEDGN
-33 VNIVDI
+33 VN
-39 FPAKYKKYIDYLNDP
+39 L
-54 ISFLVELFKSTA
+54 SFGTSTNPLPFLMDLFKSTA

-151 KEEYYDEETRQ
+151 KEEYYDEQTKQ

-201 KYRHDDEFRPDYP
+201 KYRHDDEFRTGYP
-214 FVDGGYDKQNIEDKN
+214 HDKN
-229 RMKRIY
+229 
-235 HDEPLAKLKKELKDK
+235 E
-250 KITQEE
+250 
-256 FNIKKAELEEKWTA
+256 
-270 FQTNFKQKLKK
+270 KLKK
-281 EDGIVTFEFNEKSVN
+281 EDGIVTFEFSEKSAN

-319 GDVREKSTPLIKQMV
+319 GDVREKSTPLIQQIV
-334 GQQKDL
+334 EQQKEL
-340 AKNEKEQEL
+340 AENEKKQEL
-349 CKDKIEN
+349 NKDKIEN

-392 NNKLEKLK
+392 NNKLNNLK
-400 KELKDLLDNQK
+400 TQLKDLLKKQK
-411 RLYALKH
+411 DSYALKH

-424 ANIKSELETAR
+424 ADIKSQLELTR

-553 SAVKINSEDILSSL
+553 SAVKINAEDILSSL

-595 NTNYEMNDKVNFG
+595 NTNYETNDKVNFG

-724 DIDFNIDDVDYADI
+724 NIEFNIDDVNYADI

>member
-1 MADLKTTRQTAI
+1 MSKIKRTKEETIATVD
-13 GEINAAISI
+13 AALSI
-22 LEKFPK
+22 LNRFPD
-28 LDNID
+28 LEDGNI
-33 VNIVDI
+33 NLSFGTSTNP
-39 FPAKYKKYIDYLNDP
+39 FP
-54 ISFLVELFKSTA
+54 FLMDLFKSTA

-71 IRIIANF
+71 IRIIAIF
-78 IAKSLPAVEVAVKT
+78 ISKSLPAVEIAVKT

-112 DILKNGI
+112 DILRNGV
-119 IFNISEIDLIDTFRF
+119 IFNINEIDLIDTFRY
-134 SPFDKKIGQ
+134 SPFDKKVGQ

-151 KEEYYDEETRQ
+151 KEEYYDEETKKV
-162 IKERS
+162 KERS

-214 FVDGGYDKQNIEDKN
+214 FVDGGYEKQNVVDQN

-235 HDEPLAKLKKELKDK
+235 HDEPLEELKKALKSG
-250 KITQEE
+250 KITQEV
-256 FNIKKAELEEKWTA
+256 FDIKKGELEEKWKT
-270 FQTNFKQKLKK
+270 FKTNFKQKLRK
-281 EDGIVTFEFNEKSVN
+281 EDGIITFEFREKSVN
-296 LVDAYGND
+296 LVDAYGNE
-304 YFQQTPYNNILHVFI
+304 YLQQTPYNNILHVFI
-319 GDVREKSTPLIKQMV
+319 GDVREKPIPLL
-334 GQQKDL
+334 QQIVEQQRLL
-340 AKNEKEQEL
+340 AENEKEQEIF
-349 CKDKIEN
+349 KDKIEN
-356 KQNEIDLLK
+356 KQTEIDLFK
-365 QDFIELDEALAGG
+365 QKFIELDEALAGG
-378 ELNNEDYAKQLKKL
+378 ELNNEQYAKQLKKL
-392 NNKLEKLK
+392 KNKLNILE
-400 KELKDLLDNQK
+400 KDLNALLVKQK
-411 RLYALKH
+411 KLYAIKH

-424 ANIKSELETAR
+424 ANIKSELEIAR
-435 DQYFPFLDSANHRNY
+435 DQYFPFLNSTNHRNY

-495 KQQLVKN
+495 KQQLIKN

-515 DVVVSDCF
+515 DIVVSDCF
-523 FTFSNDDYDA
+523 FTFSNDDYDT

-553 SAVKINSEDILSSL
+553 SAVKINAEDILSSL

-573 ASEEKIQSVI
+573 ASEEKIQSII
-583 EGSLIEISKQLT
+583 EGSLTEISKQLT

-619 NLAYTLVMS
+619 SLAYTLVMS

-678 LQRELMMI
+678 LQRELMML

-695 VKLSLE
+695 IKLTLE
-701 QAQYYTRLIKK
+701 QAEYRTRLIKK
-712 LIDCFKRRKSNN
+712 LIDCFKIFKRRKRNN
-724 DIDFNIDDVDYADI
+724 TDIDFNIDDVDYSDI

>member
-1 MADLKTTRQTAI
+1 MSKIKRTKEETLATID
-13 GEINAAISI
+13 AALSI
-22 LEKFPK
+22 LNRFPD
-28 LDNID
+28 LEDGN
-33 VNIVDI
+33 VNLSFDTSTNPFPFLMDI
-39 FPAKYKKYIDYLNDP
+39 
-54 ISFLVELFKSTA
+54 FKSTA

-78 IAKSLPAVEVAVKT
+78 IAKYLPAVEIAVKT

-119 IFNISEIDLIDTFRF
+119 IFNISEIDLIDTFRY
-134 SPFDKKIGQ
+134 SPFDEKIGQ

-151 KEEYYDEETRQ
+151 KEEYYDEQTKEF
-162 IKERS
+162 KERS

-214 FVDGGYDKQNIEDKN
+214 SVDEG
-229 RMKRIY
+229 
-235 HDEPLAKLKKELKDK
+235 
-250 KITQEE
+250 
-256 FNIKKAELEEKWTA
+256 
-270 FQTNFKQKLKK
+270 QKLKK
-281 EDGIVTFEFNEKSVN
+281 EDGIVTFEFHEKSVN
-296 LVDAYGND
+296 LVDAYGNE
-304 YFQQTPYNNILHVFI
+304 YLQQTPYNNILHVFI
-319 GDVREKSTPLIKQMV
+319 GDVREKSTPLIQQIIE
-334 GQQKDL
+334 QQKQQ
-340 AKNEKEQEL
+340 AENEKEQEIL
-349 CKDKIEN
+349 KDKIEN
-356 KQNEIDLLK
+356 KQTEIDLFK
-365 QDFIELDEALAGG
+365 QNFIELDEALASG

-392 NNKLEKLK
+392 NNKLKKL
-400 KELKDLLDNQK
+400 ENDLNDLLVLQK
-411 RLYALKH
+411 KKYAAKH

-424 ANIKSELETAR
+424 ANIKSQLAATR
-435 DQYFPFLDSANHRNY
+435 DQYFPFLNSENHRNY
-450 YYGKTLI
+450 YYGRTLI
-457 EFNIDYIWSLKLFD
+457 EWNIDYIWSLKLFD

-495 KQQLVKN
+495 KQQLIKN

-515 DVVVSDCF
+515 DIVVSDCF

-553 SAVKINSEDILSSL
+553 SAVKINAQDILSSL
-567 NEIDSN
+567 NEIDDN
-573 ASEEKIQSVI
+573 ASEEKIQSII
-583 EGSLIEISKQLT
+583 EGSLTEISKQLT

-678 LQRELMMI
+678 LQRELMII

-701 QAQYYTRLIKK
+701 QAQYYMRLIKK
-712 LIDCFKRRKSNN
+712 LIDCFKRRKGINF
-724 DIDFNIDDVDYADI
+724 DFNIDDVDYADI

>member
-1 MADLKTTRQTAI
+1 MSKIKRIKEDTLATID
-13 GEINAAISI
+13 AALSI
-22 LEKFPK
+22 LNRFPD
-28 LDNID
+28 LEDGN
-33 VNIVDI
+33 VNLSFGTSLNP
-39 FPAKYKKYIDYLNDP
+39 FP
-54 ISFLVELFKSTA
+54 FLMDLFKSTA

-78 IAKSLPAVEVAVKT
+78 IAKYLPAVEIAVKT

-119 IFNISEIDLIDTFRF
+119 IFNISEIDLIDTFRY

-151 KEEYYDEETRQ
+151 KEEYLDEKTGK

-167 VPIMPDDLIKCDDM
+167 VPIIPDDLIKCDDM

-186 YMINRANKRYVWKPT
+186 FMINRANKRYVWKPT
-201 KYRHDDEFRPDYP
+201 KHRHDDEFRADYP
-214 FVDGGYDKQNIEDKN
+214 HVDGGFNEQNVADKN
-229 RMKRIY
+229 RMKTIY
-235 HDEPLAKLKKELKDK
+235 YDEPLE
-250 KITQEE
+250 
-256 FNIKKAELEEKWTA
+256 ELEEAYNGGEMSEEVYQDRKNEIESNWKT
-270 FQTNFKQKLKK
+270 FQYKFSNKLKK
-281 EDGIVTFEFNEKSVN
+281 EDGIVTFEFNEKSAN
-296 LVDAYGND
+296 LVDAYGQK
-304 YFQQTPYNNILHVFI
+304 YLQQTPYNNILHVFI
-319 GDVREKSTPLIKQMV
+319 GDVREKSTPEIQKIV
-334 GQQKDL
+334 QQQREL
-340 AKNEKEQEL
+340 AENEKEQEIL
-349 CKDKIEN
+349 KDKIEN
-356 KQNEIDLLK
+356 KQAEIDSFK
-365 QDFIELDEALAGG
+365 QRFIDLDESLANGKIDRK
-378 ELNNEDYAKQLKKL
+378 DYPKELKKL
-392 NNKLEKLK
+392 NNKLEVL
-400 KELKDLLDNQK
+400 ERDLNDLLILQK
-411 RLYALKH
+411 KIYAAKH
-418 RFEHEI
+418 RFEHTI
-424 ANIKSELETAR
+424 ANIKSQLKATT
-435 DQYFPFLDSANHRNY
+435 DQYFPFLDATNHRNY

-457 EFNIDYIWSLKLFD
+457 EFNIDYIWSLKLFE

-515 DVVVSDCF
+515 DIVVSDCF
-523 FTFSNDDYDA
+523 FTFSNDDYDT

-553 SAVKINSEDILSSL
+553 SAVKINTEDILSSL
-567 NEIDSN
+567 NEINSN

-583 EGSLIEISKQLT
+583 EGSLMEISKQLT

-640 NLKIIGRESNFNLE
+640 NLKIIGRESNFNLD

-701 QAQYYTRLIKK
+701 QAEYYARLIKK
-712 LIDCFKRRKSNN
+712 LIACFKRQRSGL
-724 DIDFNIDDVDYADI
+724 DFNIDNVDYSDI
-738 LPSEEEPK
+738 LPSEEEEPK

>member
-1 MADLKTTRQTAI
+1 MSKIKKTKEETLATVD
-13 GEINAAISI
+13 AALSI
-22 LEKFPK
+22 LNRFPD
-28 LDNID
+28 LEDGN
-33 VNIVDI
+33 VN
-39 FPAKYKKYIDYLNDP
+39 L
-54 ISFLVELFKSTA
+54 SFGTSTNPLPFLMDLFKSTA

-78 IAKSLPAVEVAVKT
+78 IAKSLPAVEIAVKT

-119 IFNISEIDLIDTFRF
+119 IFNISEIDLIDTFKY

-151 KEEYYDEETRQ
+151 KEEYYDEQTGQ

-214 FVDGGYDKQNIEDKN
+214 HTENE
-229 RMKRIY
+229 
-235 HDEPLAKLKKELKDK
+235 
-250 KITQEE
+250 
-256 FNIKKAELEEKWTA
+256 
-270 FQTNFKQKLKK
+270 KLKK
-281 EDGIVTFEFNEKSVN
+281 EDGIVTFEFREKSAN

-319 GDVREKSTPLIKQMV
+319 GDVREKPTPLIKQIV
-334 GQQKDL
+334 EQQKEL

-392 NNKLEKLK
+392 NNKLNSLKDELKSLLK
-400 KELKDLLDNQK
+400 KQKDS
-411 RLYALKH
+411 YALKH

-424 ANIKSELETAR
+424 ADIKSQLELTR

-553 SAVKINSEDILSSL
+553 SAVKINAEDILSSL
-567 NEIDSN
+567 NEIDDS

-724 DIDFNIDDVDYADI
+724 DIDFNIDNVDYADI

>member
-1 MADLKTTRQTAI
+1 MSKIKRIKDRTIATID
-13 GEINAAISI
+13 AALSI
-22 LEKFPK
+22 LNRFPD
-28 LDNID
+28 LEDSN
-33 VNIVDI
+33 VN
-39 FPAKYKKYIDYLNDP
+39 L
-54 ISFLVELFKSTA
+54 SFGTSTNPFTLLMDLFKSTA

-71 IRIIANF
+71 IRIIAVF
-78 IAKSLPAVEVAVKT
+78 ISKSLPAVEIAVKT

-112 DILKNGI
+112 DILRNGV
-119 IFNISEIDLIDTFRF
+119 IFNINEIDLIDTFRY
-134 SPFDKKIGQ
+134 SPFDKKVGQ
-143 FYYFGVFE
+143 FYYFGVFNE
-151 KEEYYDEETRQ
+151 EEYYDEQTRTF
-162 IKERS
+162 KKRS
-167 VPIMPDDLIKCDDM
+167 IPIIPDDLVKCDDM

-214 FVDGGYDKQNIEDKN
+214 RVDGGYEEQNKVDKDRMED
-229 RMKRIY
+229 IY
-235 HDEPLAKLKKELKDK
+235 YKTPLQELTQALEGGEINQKDF
-250 KITQEE
+250 E
-256 FNIKKAELEEKWTA
+256 IKKAELEKKWSE
-270 FQTNFKQKLKK
+270 FKLNFRQKLKK
-281 EDGIVTFEFNEKSVN
+281 EDGIVTFEFREKSVD
-296 LVDAYGND
+296 LVDAYGNT
-304 YFQQTPYNNILHVFI
+304 YMQQTPYNNILHVFI
-319 GDVREKSTPLIKQMV
+319 GDVREKSTPLIQNIV
-334 GQQKDL
+334 EQQRLL
-340 AKNEKEQEL
+340 AENEKEQEIY
-349 CKDKIEN
+349 KDKIEN
-356 KQNEIDLLK
+356 KQTEIDLLK
-365 QDFIELDEALAGG
+365 QNFIELDEALAGG
-378 ELNNEDYAKQLKKL
+378 ELNNEEYAKELKKL
-392 NNKLEKLK
+392 NEKLDYLRSDLEKFVK
-400 KELKDLLDNQK
+400 NQK
-411 RLYALKH
+411 RLYAAKH

-502 EVTKMVKMISESD
+502 EVSKMVRMISESD
-515 DVVVSDCF
+515 DIVVSDCF
-523 FTFSNDDYDA
+523 FSFSNDDYDT

-553 SAVKINSEDILSSL
+553 SAVKINAEDILSHL
-567 NEIDSN
+567 NEIDDN
-573 ASEEKIQSVI
+573 ASQEKIQSII
-583 EGSLIEISKQLT
+583 EGSLTEISKQLT

-619 NLAYTLVMS
+619 SLAYTLVMS

-678 LQRELMMI
+678 LQRELMML

-695 VKLSLE
+695 IKLTLE
-701 QAQYYTRLIKK
+701 QAEYHTRLIKK
-712 LIDCFKRRKSNN
+712 LIDCFKRWKRNN
-724 DIDFNIDDVDYADI
+724 TDIDFNIDDVDYSDI
-738 LPSEEEPK
+738 YEEIEEPK
-746 NNDC
+746 NDEC